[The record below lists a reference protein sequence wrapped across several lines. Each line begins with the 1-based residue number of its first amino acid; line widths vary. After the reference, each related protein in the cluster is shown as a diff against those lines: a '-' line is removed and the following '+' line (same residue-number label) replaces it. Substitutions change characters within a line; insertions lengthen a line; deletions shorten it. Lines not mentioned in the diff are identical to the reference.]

1 MTVASFKALGTE
13 IFVEIPS
20 EDFEAI
26 LNEIKQEAQRIET
39 KFSRFLSDSELSQLN
54 QALNQW
60 HNVDEEWMYLLQ
72 EYQNVAALTGPAL
85 CLATTDLLEHWGYD
99 AEYNLKR
106 EATSTTPKLLELGLK
121 LGAFKSS
128 QALDFGCLGKGYFL
142 DQCRKILAGLEVVDY
157 FINAGGDMTFE
168 GAERSFY
175 LEDPRVN
182 GRHIGVCKLVRGFMC
197 ASSASRRQWGPFH
210 HLIEPQT
217 QQPAHE
223 MLAVF
228 VQSNTTGL
236 ITDALSTA
244 FFVLGFER
252 SQKKYE
258 LIKVQYP
265 SLEILLISA
274 QGKVWRSN
282 HFIADL
288 YTT

>member
-1 MTVASFKALGTE
+1 MSVASFKALGTE
-13 IFVEIPS
+13 IFVEIPLAG
-20 EDFEAI
+20 FEPVFNRI
-26 LNEIKQEAQRIET
+26 EQEAQRIET
-39 KFSRFLSDSELSQLN
+39 KFSRFLPGSELSQLN
-54 QALNQW
+54 QVLNQW
-60 HNVDEEWMYLLQ
+60 HSIDEEWMYLLQ
-72 EYQNVAALTGPAL
+72 EYQNVADLTDQAL

-106 EATSTTPKLLELGLK
+106 EASEIAANPLELVLK
-121 LGAFKSS
+121 SNGFKSN
-128 QALDFGCLGKGYFL
+128 QALDFGCLGKGHFL
-142 DQCRKILAGLEVVDY
+142 DQCCKILDLFEVADY
-157 FINAGGDMTFE
+157 FINAGGDMIFK
-168 GAERSFY
+168 GGKRSFY

-182 GRHIGVCKLVRGFMC
+182 GRYIGSCELSTGFMC
-197 ASSASRRQWGPFH
+197 ASSPSRRQWVNFH
-210 HLIEPQT
+210 HLIDTKT
-217 QQPAHE
+217 QQPAND

-244 FFVLGFER
+244 FFVMGFER
-252 SQKKYE
+252 SQKHY
-258 LIKVQYP
+258 KVLKNQYP

>member
-1 MTVASFKALGTE
+1 MPTASFKALGTE
-13 IFVEIPS
+13 IFVEIPLKN
-20 EDFEAI
+20 FEGI
-26 LNEIKQEAQRIET
+26 FKCLEQEAQRIET

-106 EATSTTPKLLELGLK
+106 AARSITPKLMELGLK
-121 LGAFKSS
+121 PDAFKSS

-142 DQCRKILAGLEVVDY
+142 DQCRKILTTFEVVDY
-157 FINAGGDMTFE
+157 SINAGGDMTFA
-168 GAERSFY
+168 GVERSFY

-182 GRHIGVCKLVRGFMC
+182 GRHIGTCKLENGFMC
-197 ASSASRRQWGPFH
+197 ASSASRRQWGNFH
-210 HLIEPQT
+210 HLIDT
-217 QQPAHE
+217 KNQQPASG

-244 FFVLGFER
+244 FFVMGFER
-252 SQKKYE
+252 SQKNYE
-258 LIKVQYP
+258 LIKAQYP

-282 HFIADL
+282 HFTADL